1 MIFQNYSLIIIIKHM
16 NQFALRLFQHNRYL
30 MEKQIRKKRCYFQ
43 YVHVLFLHNS
53 FTRNIVFMNKMLI
66 NK

>member
-30 MEKQIRKKRCYFQ
+30 MEKKLEKNDVIFNMFMCCFYIILSRET
-43 YVHVLFLHNS
+43 LFS
-53 FTRNIVFMNKMLI
+53 
-66 NK
+66 